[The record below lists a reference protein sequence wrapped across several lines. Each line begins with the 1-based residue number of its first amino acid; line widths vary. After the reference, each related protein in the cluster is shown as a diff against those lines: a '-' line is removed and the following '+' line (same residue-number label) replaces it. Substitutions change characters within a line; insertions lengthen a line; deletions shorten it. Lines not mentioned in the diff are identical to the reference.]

1 MKPRIRS
8 MIWEMRKQNQ
18 NKTKNQSEQPEEKRI
33 QRNDHSVSSIWDS
46 FKRCHIGIIDV
57 PEGEEKEQEIGN
69 RFQTIMEENFF
80 NLKEIDVQVQEVQRV
95 PHYMDAQR
103 PTLRH
108 IIIKMPKVKDKE
120 RILQAVRAKQVV
132 TYSKFP

>member
-1 MKPRIRS
+1 
-8 MIWEMRKQNQ
+8 
-18 NKTKNQSEQPEEKRI
+18 
-33 QRNDHSVSSIWDS
+33 
-46 FKRCHIGIIDV
+46 
-57 PEGEEKEQEIGN
+57 
-69 RFQTIMEENFF
+69 MEENFF